1 MFENILNKWLDDLGV
16 MVIGAGSDGKL
27 GMTLEAFNSTLYTFV
42 KNVMETVIL
51 PVAYVILALFLV
63 LELHKASMRA
73 DGAGGGIQLSAEI
86 VFRVLFKLII
96 CKFAVDSSLLIMDAM
111 YNVSLHLTAG
121 IRDALAAEVFGPLD
135 PAHADTGGY
144 RALIEDM
151 NLGEQL
157 GFFIELFFIR
167 LIVQFVLLMV
177 NVIVIGRFIEIF
189 LYIAV
194 APIPLATF
202 PHEELSGI
210 GKNFLKNFAAICLQG
225 AMIYLALSF
234 YPLLFNDPSQLWTG
248 DLLSVF
254 ALVGYPILLAIVVF
268 NCKGLAKSICNAA

>member
-1 MFENILNKWLDDLGV
+1 MFENILNKWLDDISAMIV
-16 MVIGAGSDGKL
+16 NAGTDGKL
-27 GMTLEAFNSTLYTFV
+27 VMSLESFNTTMFTFV
-42 KNVMETVIL
+42 KSVMETVIL
-51 PVAYVILALFLV
+51 PAAYVILALFLV

-73 DGAGGGIQLSAEI
+73 EGAGGGIQLSAEI
-86 VFRVLFKLII
+86 VFRVLLKLIL
-96 CKFAVDSSLLIMDAM
+96 CKFAVDCSLLIMDAM
-111 YNVSLHLTAG
+111 YETSLHLTTG
-121 IRDALAAEVFGPLD
+121 IRDALATQTFGSPD
-135 PAHADTGGY
+135 PDGADTETY
-144 RALIEDM
+144 RILIEDM

-167 LIVQFVLLMV
+167 LVVKFVLLLV
-177 NVIVIGRFIEIF
+177 NVIVVGRFIEIY

-202 PHEELSGI
+202 PHDELSGI

-225 AMIYLALSF
+225 AMIYLTLSF
-234 YPLLFNDPSQLWTG
+234 YPLLFNNPSQLGPG

-254 ALVGYPILLAIVVF
+254 ALLGYPILLAIVVF